1 VPHCVGGCG
10 PVVPLFPQISPGMIP
25 GSRAM
30 YRWQVSPPY
39 GIVCRVGESV
49 DLSSRWDFF
58 VSYTQADQAW
68 AEWIAW
74 VLEEDGYRVLIQTWD
89 FVPGTNWIKGMQD
102 GAERATRTIA
112 VLSGDYLES
121 VYAGAEW
128 RAAWGNDPE
137 GAARKLLAIRV
148 RECERPG
155 LLKGV
160 VGFDLFG
167 LDEAAAEARL
177 QSMVSAAIAGRDKPD
192 VRPGFPGAARDKP
205 DERPNFPGARP
216 DDAKD
221 SSLPVGVAAGV
232 EGPST
237 EPEFHRPGSET
248 GEQARTPP
256 VLKHV
261 RARKRLVLA
270 TAVLLAAGIAL
281 TVILQGTGEGPRA
294 GSAGSGNDT
303 QSAPTMLPSSDV
315 TFSFA
320 ASRVSQATAPRLT
333 YSTTHLPSG
342 VRLSL
347 QRLSHQQLQ
356 PEDYGWKFVQEL
368 AVPSGSAVAPAV
380 PRGEYEYRIQARL
393 GKVVVSTSV
402 AHLLYSYGRVSLPK
416 LGEITDYQGVEQI
429 GKRHSSIPDP

>member
-1 VPHCVGGCG
+1 
-10 PVVPLFPQISPGMIP
+10 
-25 GSRAM
+25 
-30 YRWQVSPPY
+30 
-39 GIVCRVGESV
+39 VGESV

-177 QSMVSAAIAGRDKPD
+177 
-192 VRPGFPGAARDKP
+192 
-205 DERPNFPGARP
+205 
-216 DDAKD
+216 
-221 SSLPVGVAAGV
+221 
-232 EGPST
+232 
-237 EPEFHRPGSET
+237 
-248 GEQARTPP
+248 
-256 VLKHV
+256 
-261 RARKRLVLA
+261 
-270 TAVLLAAGIAL
+270 
-281 TVILQGTGEGPRA
+281 
-294 GSAGSGNDT
+294 
-303 QSAPTMLPSSDV
+303 
-315 TFSFA
+315 
-320 ASRVSQATAPRLT
+320 
-333 YSTTHLPSG
+333 
-342 VRLSL
+342 
-347 QRLSHQQLQ
+347 
-356 PEDYGWKFVQEL
+356 
-368 AVPSGSAVAPAV
+368 
-380 PRGEYEYRIQARL
+380 
-393 GKVVVSTSV
+393 
-402 AHLLYSYGRVSLPK
+402 
-416 LGEITDYQGVEQI
+416 
-429 GKRHSSIPDP
+429 